1 MDGLDLMA
9 GMKRSWFGKRV
20 VRYGKKARFRLGR
33 LLAAQSLVP
42 DSPVLDLT
50 LFPFL
55 APLEAN
61 WREIRAEFD
70 RIYADP
76 EKLPSFHEISP
87 DQKRI
92 SKASHWKAFVFYGFG
107 ERSERNCGVCP
118 KTAALLA
125 GIPHLQSA
133 WFSIIGPHYHVPAHS
148 GVTKGILRAHLG
160 LKVPADAERC
170 SMRVDKERLV
180 WREGRCFVF
189 DDSYDHEVSNDTDET
204 RAILLLDFDRPMRPL
219 GRATHRAF
227 IWALKQSPYFRDAKR
242 NMIAWEDRFEA
253 SYQAWEAAAR

>member
-1 MDGLDLMA
+1 MA
-9 GMKRSWFGKRV
+9 GKQRSWLGKRV
-20 VRYGKKARFRLGR
+20 VRFGKKARFHLWR
-33 LLAAQSLVP
+33 LLAGQSLVP
-42 DSPVLDLT
+42 TTPVLDLA

-55 APLEAN
+55 APLETH
-61 WREIRAEFD
+61 WSEIRAEFD

-76 EKLPSFHEISP
+76 ERLPSFHEISP

-92 SKASHWKAFVFYGFG
+92 SKAGHWKAFVFYGFG
-107 ERSERNCGVCP
+107 ERSERNCQVCP

-125 GIPHLQSA
+125 SIPNLQSA

-160 LKVPADAERC
+160 LKVPAEVERC
-170 SMRVDKERLV
+170 SMRVDKEKLV

-219 GRATHRAF
+219 GRAAHRAS

-242 NMIAWEDRFEA
+242 NMTAWEDRFEA
-253 SYQAWEAAAR
+253 SYQAWETAAR